1 MSFQEKLEE
10 ALKSVAED
18 APEFNICVV
27 SAEQLDNLIYTNKLA
42 MTIIGKLAFT
52 VCQILDKVELTI
64 DDGDE

>member
-10 ALKSVAED
+10 ALKSVVED